1 MRSPPHPPPPALP
14 AAEGSLRKGWRLGPA
29 RATVEPKL
37 VRGPPTNFRGG
48 PGQRPGGEGAPRA
61 TQDTFRKL
69 GSKLRAPCPLLLP
82 ATSGG
87 RSAGVRGEEWGG
99 GQGEGDVSGR
109 PCPQVRSQHQRTNSH
124 HCGQSPRPHPD
135 RVSAAAE
142 GEGWPRDS
150 APQGKRHLRSPV
162 GAGVGLGPRG
172 CTEIPGKDR

>member
-99 GQGEGDVSGR
+99 GRVRGTSRAGRVLRFARNTRGPTLTTVGRAPGLTLTVSQRQLRVKGG
-109 PCPQVRSQHQRTNSH
+109 PETPLPKESGICVPQ
-124 HCGQSPRPHPD
+124 
-135 RVSAAAE
+135 
-142 GEGWPRDS
+142 
-150 APQGKRHLRSPV
+150 
-162 GAGVGLGPRG
+162 
-172 CTEIPGKDR
+172 